1 MPAKRV
7 PPSTRNIRRIDS
19 PKSHGYQVHIERSGT
34 VITKHFSDS
43 RFSSPSAARKAA
55 IAYRDEMLAEVP
67 PPANQRGYR
76 TVPHS
81 NTGEVGISL
90 THMSRRQGA
99 KKPYLTVSVSPSPGK
114 MINRKFSVERLG
126 YEEAMAQA
134 KAWREEILQQREQRQ
149 VVQER
154 RRQTR
159 RKPKVSSPADAAS
172 TEPDAT
178 EPTELADDAAQPAET
193 RPDAQS

>member
-1 MPAKRV
+1 MPSKRV

-19 PKSHGYQVHIERSGT
+19 PKSHGYQVHIERNGT

-43 RFSSPSAARKAA
+43 RFPSPTAARKAA

-90 THMSRRQGA
+90 THMSRRQGE

-134 KAWREEILQQREQRQ
+134 KAWREEILKQRAQSQ
-149 VVQER
+149 VAQER
-154 RRQTR
+154 RRQAR
-159 RKPKVSSPADAAS
+159 RKPKSSTPDSGESTQPATSEAANI
-172 TEPDAT
+172 
-178 EPTELADDAAQPAET
+178 ADDEA
-193 RPDAQS
+193 

>member
-1 MPAKRV
+1 MPSKRV

-19 PKSHGYQVHIERSGT
+19 PKSHGYQVHIERNGT

-43 RFSSPSAARKAA
+43 RFASPSAARKAA

-67 PPANQRGYR
+67 APANQRGYR

-90 THMSRRQGA
+90 THMSRRQGE

-114 MINRKFSVERLG
+114 MINRKFSIDRLG

-134 KAWREEILQQREQRQ
+134 KAWREEILQQRQQRQ
-149 VVQER
+149 VAQER
-154 RRQTR
+154 RRQAR
-159 RKPKVSSPADAAS
+159 RKPAVAVHESSSNADTAVS
-172 TEPDAT
+172 E
-178 EPTELADDAAQPAET
+178 AQPT
-193 RPDAQS
+193 LSPDDPD